1 MTATPNLEAYI
12 TVILQLASLG
22 LLFSL
27 SLTPAAPLVVAT
39 PAPQVVSSVE
49 GEKKVE
55 TEVEISTPVTTTS
68 VKTEVKAKDYGP
80 ITDSINVKKY
90 VRDYFADIP
99 LLARIA
105 ECESHNRQ
113 YDKSGAVIRGEVN
126 TMDVGVMQINELYHL
141 DTSKKLGYDIY
152 TIEGNVAYARYLYEK
167 QGAKPWISSS
177 ACWAKFSESE
187 IALR

>member
-1 MTATPNLEAYI
+1 M
-12 TVILQLASLG
+12 
-22 LLFSL
+22 
-27 SLTPAAPLVVAT
+27 TPAAPLVVAS
-39 PAPQVVSSVE
+39 PAATIEAKEVVS
-49 GEKKVE
+49 EKVHAPVASSTKSTTTKASAKVE
-55 TEVEISTPVTTTS
+55 VEN
-68 VKTEVKAKDYGP
+68 YGP

-90 VRDYFADIP
+90 VSDYFSDIP

-126 TMDVGVMQINELYHL
+126 VLDVGVMQINEKYHL
-141 DTSKKLGYDIY
+141 ETSKKLGYNIY
-152 TIEGNVAYARYLYEK
+152 TIEGNVAYARYLYKK
-167 QGAKPWISSS
+167 QGAQPWISSS